1 MEITAKEI
9 QRIRKD
15 LNLSRE
21 QFAQLLSV
29 SYKTICRWETEGI
42 RSISNSSSGK
52 LLALRKILSSK
63 KGNSTIKELLSST
76 PGIMGVAALSSMI
89 PILGNIIGLSVL
101 VAPAVLKAINHL
113 LENSDNDETKKEV

>member
-1 MEITAKEI
+1 MDIRASEIR
-9 QRIRKD
+9 RIRKD

-52 LLALRKILSSK
+52 LLALQKVLSSK
-63 KGNSTIKELLSST
+63 RGISTIKELLNST

-89 PILGNIIGLSVL
+89 PILGSVIGLSVL
-101 VAPAVLKAINHL
+101 LAPAVLKAINHL
-113 LENSDNDETKKEV
+113 LENSENNESKEEI

>member
-1 MEITAKEI
+1 MEITAEEI
-9 QRIRKD
+9 RRIRKD
-15 LNLSRE
+15 LNLNRE

-52 LLALRKILSSK
+52 LLALQKVLSSK
-63 KGNSTIKELLSST
+63 KGISTIKELLNST

-89 PILGNIIGLSVL
+89 PILGSVIGLSVL
-101 VAPAVLKAINHL
+101 LAPAVLKAINHL
-113 LENSDNDETKKEV
+113 LENSEYNESK

>member
-1 MEITAKEI
+1 MEKSAEEI
-9 QRIRKD
+9 QKIRKD

-42 RSISNSSSGK
+42 RSITNSSSDK
-52 LLALRKILSSK
+52 LLALQKILSSRN
-63 KGNSTIKELLSST
+63 GFSTIKELLNSV

-89 PILGNIIGLSVL
+89 PVLGSVVGISVL
-101 VAPAVLKAINHL
+101 LAPAVVKAISHL
-113 LENSDNDETKKEV
+113 LENSENETK